1 MVRCPGY
8 SVEPDFKA
16 VEDITIDTFIS
27 PREVAV
33 NCSRIQEHV
42 ALVVQSFATDIVVP
56 HLHRFTQRC
65 LEGTTVEGT
74 TVEHPR
80 M

>member
-8 SVEPDFKA
+8 SVEPNFKA
-16 VEDITIDTFIS
+16 VEDITIDTYIS
-27 PREVAV
+27 PREVSV
-33 NCSRIQEHV
+33 NRSGVQEHV
-42 ALVVQSFATDIVVP
+42 ALIVQRFATDIVVP

-65 LEGTTVEGT
+65 IEGDIGTTV
-74 TVEHPR
+74 HRPR